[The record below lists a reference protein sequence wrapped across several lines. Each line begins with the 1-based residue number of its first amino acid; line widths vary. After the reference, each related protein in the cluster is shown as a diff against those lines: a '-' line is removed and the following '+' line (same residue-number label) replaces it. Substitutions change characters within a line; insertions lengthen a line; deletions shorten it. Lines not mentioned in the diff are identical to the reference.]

1 MQFLKVLYI
10 TSKKS
15 KLDGAELEV
24 SVMLLTGISVN
35 QMAKLYG
42 THRKNVKL
50 FISKNQLDTGANLAG
65 LRGLMRG

>member
-24 SVMLLTGISVN
+24 SVMLLAGISVN